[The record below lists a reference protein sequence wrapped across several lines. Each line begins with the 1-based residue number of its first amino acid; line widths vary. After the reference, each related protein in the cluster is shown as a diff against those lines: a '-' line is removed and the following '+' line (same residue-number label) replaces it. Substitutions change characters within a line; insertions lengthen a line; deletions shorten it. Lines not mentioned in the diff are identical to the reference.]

1 VNSQTRIQDHA
12 NSLTE
17 RVVRDLRRHTDS
29 DKLTSDEIV
38 RAERAV
44 ALQLLTGKRDLFRTV
59 TADDSG
65 LVDIGQVCIDSAVR
79 GPARLRYMAAP
90 APERDGTWALHDTQ
104 TGQLLDGRYGS
115 AAAAANDAADKEAAA

>member
-1 VNSQTRIQDHA
+1 MNSQTRIQDHA

-17 RVVRDLRRHTDS
+17 RVVRDLRRHIDS
-29 DKLTSDEIV
+29 NKLTADEIV

-65 LVDIGQVCIDSAVR
+65 LVDIGQVCIDSALR
-79 GPARLRYMAAP
+79 GPDGVRYMAEP
-90 APERDGTWALHDTQ
+90 AADTPGYWALRDTQ
-104 TGQLLDGRYGS
+104 TGQLGDGRYGS
-115 AAAAANDAADKEAAA
+115 AATAVNAAGDLESA